1 MAWAQ
6 RIEPAAPTVRF
17 DDLDNWKMAVEGG
30 AQATLQP
37 TRAQNVWN
45 RPVARLRYRGEGKA
59 EGKARVFL
67 VPPQPI
73 ELPGDA
79 DSVDMWVYGNRW
91 DWEKPP
97 GTPPVR
103 LVLHLRD
110 SRNEAHEFPV
120 DSVRW
125 QEWWLAHKKLP
136 AGWPPPVR
144 MERVEVSGGGET
156 NGARSSWT
164 PCRFYREDLRPLQF
178 AARPRR
184 ATSNCL
190 RVDHRREHR
199 ARASCL
205 SQRASKRFCRCTWA
219 EAIVT
224 GWNLSHL
231 LSAIRSGTAE
241 GTAR

>member
-17 DDLDNWKMAVEGG
+17 DHLDNWKMTVEGG

-37 TRAQNVWN
+37 TRAQNVWD

-91 DWEKPP
+91 DWENPP

-110 SRNEAHEFPV
+110 SGNRAHEFPV

-136 AGWPPPVR
+136 AGLQSPLR
-144 MERVEVSGGGET
+144 MESIEVSGGWQTEW
-156 NGARSSWT
+156 RDIFLDSI
-164 PCRFYREDLRPLQF
+164 RFYHEDLRPLKF

-184 ATSNCL
+184 NLELPEGQSPGANIGPGKLPFPTREQTILPPHLGGGYRNRLESR
-190 RVDHRREHR
+190 RV
-199 ARASCL
+199 
-205 SQRASKRFCRCTWA
+205 F
-219 EAIVT
+219 
-224 GWNLSHL
+224 
-231 LSAIRSGTAE
+231 
-241 GTAR
+241 